1 VKDRG
6 AAIKL
11 ALFVALSLL
20 LTLIV
25 SNTVTRPLG
34 HSTYTY
40 RALFADAS
48 GLRPGDDVDI
58 AGVRVGKVTGE
69 RLSAETTYADGKQYP
84 DDAVVTFEVERSQRF
99 TTNAHAV
106 IRYEDLLGARFLSL
120 QQAPSSTDGA
130 SETTMPPDAVFYP
143 DHTAPALSLTALF
156 NGFKPLFSALSPDQ
170 ANQLAADIVADFQ
183 GEGGSITALL
193 GNVAKLTEN
202 LGQRDQ
208 LIGQVVG
215 NLDVVLSS
223 VADHDGDLAMLID
236 QLKSLTHGLS
246 ADRQQIAGALRGLD
260 AVAESVADLLDK
272 GEPILHHDIGDLFLV
287 SGTLVRNEK
296 ILAAALQALPLGAA
310 AFTRSLG
317 YGTWLNGYVCAV
329 AVQSGALTVP
339 VHING
344 KVVHSAVCRTAP
356 RGGAK

>member
-1 VKDRG
+1 MTDWRVVT
-6 AAIKL
+6 KL
-11 ALFVALSLL
+11 TIFVVGSLL

-40 RALFADAS
+40 RALFTDAS

-58 AGVRVGKVTGE
+58 AGVRVGKVTGA
-69 RLSAETTYADGKQYP
+69 RVSGG
-84 DDAVVTFEVERSQRF
+84 DALITFEVERSQRF
-99 TTNAHAV
+99 TTSAKAV
-106 IRYEDLLGARFLSL
+106 IRYEDLLGARFLSIE
-120 QQAPSSTDGA
+120 QSEPSG
-130 SETTMPPDAVFYP
+130 TTMAPDAVFGL
-143 DHTAPALSLTALF
+143 DRTEPALSLTALF
-156 NGFKPLFSALSPDQ
+156 NGFKPLFSALAPDQ

-193 GNVAKLTEN
+193 GNIAKLTTN
-202 LGQRDQ
+202 LSQRDE

-236 QLKSLTHGLS
+236 QLRSLTHGLS
-246 ADRQQIAGALRGLD
+246 ADRHQIAGALSGLN
-260 AVAESVADLLDK
+260 AVAASIADLVHQD
-272 GEPILHHDIGDLFLV
+272 EPVLHHDISDLFLV
-287 SGTLVRNEK
+287 AGTLVKNEK
-296 ILAAALQALPLGAA
+296 VLAAAVQALPIGAA

-329 AVQSGALTVP
+329 AVQSGALSVP
-339 VHING
+339 IRING
-344 KVVHSAVCRTAP
+344 TEVHSAVCRPSPIGNA
-356 RGGAK
+356 R

>member
-1 VKDRG
+1 MRG
-6 AAIKL
+6 AGLKL
-11 ALFVALSLL
+11 AIFVVVSLL

-40 RALFADAS
+40 RAIFTDAS

-69 RLSAETTYADGKQYP
+69 HLSGDTTYADGQRYP

-99 TTNAHAV
+99 TAGARAV
-106 IRYEDLLGARFLSL
+106 IRYEDLLGARFLSVE
-120 QQAPSSTDGA
+120 QAAPSGA
-130 SETTMPPDAVFYP
+130 TMAPDAVFYP
-143 DHTAPALSLTALF
+143 DRTEPALSLTSLF
-156 NGFKPLFSALSPDQ
+156 DGFKPLFSALSPGQ

-193 GNVAKLTEN
+193 GNIAKLTGN
-202 LGQRDQ
+202 LSQRDA

-223 VADHDGDLAMLID
+223 VADHDGDLATLIS
-236 QLKSLTHGLS
+236 QLSSLTHGLA
-246 ADRQQIAGALRGLD
+246 ADRHQIAGALAGLN
-260 AVAESVADLLDK
+260 AVARSVADLVDK

-287 SGTLVRNEK
+287 AGTLVSNEK
-296 ILAAALQALPLGAA
+296 ILAAAVQALPIGAA
-310 AFTRSLG
+310 AFTRGLG
-317 YGTWLNGYVCAV
+317 YGTWLNGYVCSV
-329 AVQSGALTVP
+329 AIRSGALTVP
-339 VHING
+339 VRIDG
-344 KVVHSAVCRTAP
+344 RVLHSAPCRTVSP
-356 RGGAK
+356 